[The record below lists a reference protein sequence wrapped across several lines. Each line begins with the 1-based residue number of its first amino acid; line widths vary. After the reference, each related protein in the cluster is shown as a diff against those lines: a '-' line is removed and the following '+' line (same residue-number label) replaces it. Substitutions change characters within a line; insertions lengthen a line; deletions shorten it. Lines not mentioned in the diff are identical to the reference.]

1 MYEISFNFTSL
12 NLKELYSLIFNCMK
26 INLKALIVVPL
37 LIVVSNFATAE
48 KKQGEISIDPPYW
61 WAGMKN
67 SSVQLLVHYPQIRD
81 TEPSVSYPGVS
92 IDSVVRLESPNYQII
107 YLNVN
112 KSVAPGKMDIFFKS
126 EEKSLAA
133 KYELKKR
140 DGVMPTPFS
149 SADVLYL
156 IMPDRFADGDTT
168 NNDVDGLKFHAP
180 VNRNVPSGR
189 HGGDLKGIEQH
200 LKYIDSLGVT
210 AIWLNPVL
218 ENDMPGGSYHGYAIT
233 DYYKVDPRL
242 GSNEDYASLIAK
254 AHDCGLKVVMDMIF
268 NHSGSEHPWMH
279 DKPSSDWY
287 NHPDGN
293 VMTNFRLSTINDPY
307 ASEYDYDRTVKGWFV
322 SAMPDLNQSNPHVMK
337 YLIQNSIWW
346 IEYSKI
352 DGIRMDTYPYADMK
366 PMAQWIKDVQL
377 EYPEYN
383 IVGECWYNDVA
394 GTAFWQGKSRLNTVG
409 NPVLPTVMD
418 FPTMIIANAAFH
430 GDTKVNG
437 KGLNEIYNRLSLDY
451 LYADPQRVLTFL
463 DNHDSDRFLL
473 EMPSDLGSWKQA
485 VVFLLTTRGIPQL
498 YYGTELL
505 MNGTKHRSD
514 GDVRRDMP
522 GGFPGDTHTEVTV
535 AGRSK
540 LQNEAYDFL
549 SRIAHWRRGND
560 VIARGTLKHFIPDNG
575 IYVYERSYEG
585 KRVIVVMNG
594 TDSELDVDMSIYR
607 EIMQPGQSFK
617 DVVSGGEV
625 TILPKMKFSPRAVYI
640 LE

>member
-12 NLKELYSLIFNCMK
+12 NLKELYPLIFNCMK

-218 ENDMPGGSYHGYAIT
+218 ENDMPGGSYHGYAI
-233 DYYKVDPRL
+233 
-242 GSNEDYASLIAK
+242 
-254 AHDCGLKVVMDMIF
+254 
-268 NHSGSEHPWMH
+268 
-279 DKPSSDWY
+279 SD
-287 NHPDGN
+287 
-293 VMTNFRLSTINDPY
+293 
-307 ASEYDYDRTVKGWFV
+307 
-322 SAMPDLNQSNPHVMK
+322 
-337 YLIQNSIWW
+337 
-346 IEYSKI
+346 
-352 DGIRMDTYPYADMK
+352 
-366 PMAQWIKDVQL
+366 
-377 EYPEYN
+377 
-383 IVGECWYNDVA
+383 
-394 GTAFWQGKSRLNTVG
+394 
-409 NPVLPTVMD
+409 
-418 FPTMIIANAAFH
+418 
-430 GDTKVNG
+430 
-437 KGLNEIYNRLSLDY
+437 
-451 LYADPQRVLTFL
+451 
-463 DNHDSDRFLL
+463 
-473 EMPSDLGSWKQA
+473 
-485 VVFLLTTRGIPQL
+485 
-498 YYGTELL
+498 
-505 MNGTKHRSD
+505 
-514 GDVRRDMP
+514 
-522 GGFPGDTHTEVTV
+522 
-535 AGRSK
+535 
-540 LQNEAYDFL
+540 
-549 SRIAHWRRGND
+549 
-560 VIARGTLKHFIPDNG
+560 
-575 IYVYERSYEG
+575 
-585 KRVIVVMNG
+585 
-594 TDSELDVDMSIYR
+594 
-607 EIMQPGQSFK
+607 
-617 DVVSGGEV
+617 
-625 TILPKMKFSPRAVYI
+625 
-640 LE
+640 